1 MYSLH
6 VTQLESAGSWDN
18 FMKIGH
24 LSNSGSFGDYPT
36 PTPYIHISLSFP
48 LPLGLS
54 YVITIWNKYQLM
66 RGADTDGRTEGG
78 TDRAA
83 SNSSQSVEC
92 CMKPTPAARI
102 ISWFLS
108 NTVTTSLASK
118 LFTVRP
124 EAISQQ
130 YTNLGSKMKR
140 ILFSIS

>member
-1 MYSLH
+1 M
-6 VTQLESAGSWDN
+6 QN
-18 FMKIGH
+18 
-24 LSNSGSFGDYPT
+24 
-36 PTPYIHISLSFP
+36 ISPFP
-48 LPLGLS
+48 FLGLS
-54 YVITIWNKYQLM
+54 YVRSISTPLSVFRNKYQLM

-118 LFTVRP
+118 LFTV
-124 EAISQQ
+124 
-130 YTNLGSKMKR
+130 
-140 ILFSIS
+140 